1 MRSRNGN
8 RPVLFAGIAL
18 ISTLCIGADHYYI
31 GYRLTTQNA
40 QPVHET
46 FSVSKAMQPC
56 PASELST
63 LSLRRFP
70 DESLKAVLE
79 REKDTFIEY
88 TLPDAIRIKSTARF
102 LDSDAKTQETLT
114 LPTQCY
120 AVEFNDDSVTISVLK

>member
-46 FSVSKAMQPC
+46 FSVSKAMQSC
-56 PASELST
+56 PASELSA

-79 REKDTFIEY
+79 REKNTFIEY
-88 TLPDAIRIKSTARF
+88 ALSDVTRIKSTTRL
-102 LDSDAKTQETLT
+102 LDSDTQTQETLT